1 MSNDSVDSVLAAR
14 GIGFL
19 VGRTLTLQ
27 LLTVGVTIALVR
39 ILSPA
44 DYGLFAV
51 AAAAQAV
58 AQAAS
63 DMGLTAALIRQS
75 HEPTAG
81 QQFAVRGLL
90 LTLGSAF
97 SALSLT
103 IAFLLLPAFGIQ
115 SEVAKVISAAMPAV
129 PLYALRAVPMVLL
142 ERHLRFGRVAA
153 VETAEV
159 LSFNAFALLA
169 ALGGLGAYSL
179 AGALPAAALAG
190 TLTVHRLQSSQW
202 GFSLD
207 LGEVRAMV
215 NFGLKFSLY
224 RILGLSRELGFIT
237 LVTAIGGV
245 SLSGFYTMS
254 VRLFSFPVALA
265 SAVQRVSF
273 PALSRAPDERPR
285 RAARAAVLAAIV
297 GALPLALVAGSSQAL
312 VSSLLGDRWL
322 PCVDIVLIASAGM
335 LLNASVS
342 SAMTGLAF
350 AEGRPGTPIVS
361 VLASALAIGVATVVV
376 VGPLASAGV
385 GIAMLASSLVAAAVL
400 AAGSNRIVRR
410 ALGPVG
416 LHLGIAAIAAAIGY
430 LLPVGDDLIA
440 LVAKLATTAGMWLV
454 LEVLLARSE
463 LLEAVRLARAVLAPG
478 NRSEEK
484 EAQVR

>member
-1 MSNDSVDSVLAAR
+1 MSDGSANSVLAAR
-14 GIGFL
+14 GIGVL

-27 LLTVGVTIALVR
+27 LLTAGVTIALVR

-51 AAAAQAV
+51 AAAAQAA

-63 DMGLTAALIRQS
+63 DLGLTAALIRQP
-75 HEPTAG
+75 HEPTAR
-81 QQFAVRGLL
+81 QQIAVRGIL
-90 LTLGSAF
+90 LTFGGAF
-97 SALSLT
+97 SALSLAV
-103 IAFLLLPAFGIQ
+103 AFLLLPAFGIE

-142 ERHLRFGRVAA
+142 ERHLKFGRVAV

-159 LSFNAFALLA
+159 LSFNTFALLA

-190 TLTVHRLQSSQW
+190 ALTVQRLQSSQW

-207 LGEVRAMV
+207 LSEVRV
-215 NFGLKFSLY
+215 LVSFGLKFSLY
-224 RILGLSRELGFIT
+224 RILSVGRELGFVT

-245 SLSGFYTMS
+245 SLAGFYTMS

-265 SAVQRVSF
+265 SALQRVSF

-285 RAARAAVLAAIV
+285 RAGRGAVLAAIV
-297 GALPLALVAGSSQAL
+297 AALPLALVAGSSQAL
-312 VSSLLGDRWL
+312 VASLLGDRWL

-342 SAMTGLAF
+342 AAMAGLAF
-350 AEGRPGTPIVS
+350 AEGRPGTPIAS
-361 VLASALAIGVATVVV
+361 VLASTLVIVVTAAIA
-376 VGPLASAGV
+376 VGPLAGTGV
-385 GIAMLASSLVAAAVL
+385 GIAMLASSLAAAAVL
-400 AAGSNRIVRR
+400 TAGSDRVVRR

-416 LHLGIAAIAAAIGY
+416 RHLVIGAIAAAVGY
-430 LLPVGDDLIA
+430 LLPVGDDLVA
-440 LVAKLATTAGMWLV
+440 LAAKLAATGGVWLM
-454 LEVLLARSE
+454 LEALLARTE
-463 LLEAVRLARAVLAPG
+463 LLEAMRLASAVLAPRDQSVVPTG
-478 NRSEEK
+478 EQ
-484 EAQVR
+484 A